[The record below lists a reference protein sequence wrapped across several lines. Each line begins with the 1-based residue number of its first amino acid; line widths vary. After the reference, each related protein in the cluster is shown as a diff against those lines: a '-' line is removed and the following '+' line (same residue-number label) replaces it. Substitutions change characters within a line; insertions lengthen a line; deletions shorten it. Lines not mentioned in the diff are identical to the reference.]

1 MTDKLKVAIMPDG
14 SPEIFCSLQGEG
26 PKMGQ
31 PSIFLRLSECN
42 LQCLWC
48 DTPYTWRWSSDQ
60 NHDDDRVYQKKEWQT
75 ELSLDEIEK
84 KIRALPGSRLIVT
97 GGEPLL
103 FQKRLVPLF
112 AALSDRFEAFEFETN
127 GTIEPAASID
137 EFATL
142 YVVSPKLAN
151 AGMDISK
158 TITSALHGFVSNP
171 KSVFKFVAN
180 GQADIEEVINI
191 ATFYNISPDRV
202 WVMPCART
210 PANLSKLSKQLT
222 ASILDAGFNY
232 SHRIHVDLFGD
243 AQGT

>member
-1 MTDKLKVAIMPDG
+1 MDAMTNKLKVAIMPDG

-112 AALSDRFEAFEFETN
+112 AALSDRFEAFEFET
-127 GTIEPAASID
+127 
-137 EFATL
+137 
-142 YVVSPKLAN
+142 
-151 AGMDISK
+151 
-158 TITSALHGFVSNP
+158 H
-171 KSVFKFVAN
+171 
-180 GQADIEEVINI
+180 
-191 ATFYNISPDRV
+191 
-202 WVMPCART
+202 
-210 PANLSKLSKQLT
+210 
-222 ASILDAGFNY
+222 FN
-232 SHRIHVDLFGD
+232 
-243 AQGT
+243 